1 MSRGITILFTN
12 TLVKIMRTL
21 EELTQDF
28 IELKI
33 QPIAWLGDS
42 PDRVDTYTRYAQQ
55 VNRIVEFGVYTGLST
70 CAWLAGNPKYLRSYD
85 ITDKNLTVLPELT
98 HYAKEHA
105 IDFEFNLGNSLE
117 LDIEPCDLLFIDT
130 VHKRPHCLA
139 ELERHAD
146 KVKRYIVLHDPSEW
160 PGVFEAVI
168 IFLHANRAWH
178 IVEHCNRG
186 SGLLVLERYND

>member
-1 MSRGITILFTN
+1 
-12 TLVKIMRTL
+12 MRTL
-21 EELTQDF
+21 EELKKDF
-28 IELKI
+28 VDLKI
-33 QPIAWLGDS
+33 QPTAWLGDS
-42 PDRVDTYTRYAQQ
+42 PSRVDTYTRYAQQ
-55 VNRIVEFGVYTGLST
+55 VDRIVEFGVYTGLST

-85 ITDKNLTVLPELT
+85 ITDEHLTVLPELL
-98 HYAKEHA
+98 HYAKEHD

-117 LDIEPCDLLFIDT
+117 IDIEPCDLLFIDT

-146 KVKRYIVLHDPSEW
+146 KCSRYIVLHDPSEW

-168 IFLHANRAWH
+168 IFLHNNRNWH
-178 IVEHCNRG
+178 IVEHCNRD

>member
-1 MSRGITILFTN
+1 
-12 TLVKIMRTL
+12 MRTL
-21 EELTQDF
+21 EELKKDF
-28 IELKI
+28 VDLKI
-33 QPIAWLGDS
+33 QPTSWLGDS
-42 PDRVDTYTRYAQQ
+42 PTRMDTYTHYAQQ
-55 VNRIVEFGVYTGLST
+55 VDRIVEFGVYTGLST

-85 ITDKNLTVLPELT
+85 ITDENLTVLPELSQ
-98 HYAKEHA
+98 YAKEHN

-117 LDIEPCDLLFIDT
+117 IDIDPCDLLFIDT

-146 KVKRYIVLHDPSEW
+146 KSSRYIVLHDPSEW

-168 IFLHANRAWH
+168 IFLHNNRHWH
-178 IVEHCNRG
+178 IIKHCNRG

>member
-1 MSRGITILFTN
+1 
-12 TLVKIMRTL
+12 MRTL
-21 EELTQDF
+21 NQLKHDF
-28 IELKI
+28 INRLI
-33 QPIAWLGDS
+33 TPTAWLGDS
-42 PDRVDTYTRYAQQ
+42 PTRFDTYTRYAQQ
-55 VNRIVEFGVYTGLST
+55 VDRIVEFGVYTGLST
-70 CAWLAGNPKYLRSYD
+70 SAWLAGNPKYLRSYD

-98 HYAKEHA
+98 HYAEEHA

-139 ELERHAD
+139 ELERHAG
-146 KVKRYIVLHDPSEW
+146 KVGRYIVLHDPSDW

-168 IFLHANRAWH
+168 IFLHNNRAWH
-178 IVEHCNRG
+178 IIEHCNRG